1 MSTPCDTL
9 GIRKAAEPLRS
20 NGANAEPGVARPAK
34 FSPGAPCYVP
44 VFFQLNFIV
53 IYASIARMDLLKKLE
68 DCALRYEEVQRLV
81 MDPDLAKDQKKYKDT
96 MRENGY
102 LSEICSLYDE
112 YKKILQGIKD
122 ATEMITAEDD
132 QEMKEMARD
141 ELRALEERKPVLEE
155 EIKLKLIPPD
165 PLDEKNIILEIRS
178 AAGGDEATLF
188 VRDIW
193 EMYTHLA
200 DRRGWK
206 TETMEAQETEVGG
219 FNRIVTSISGKFV
232 YGTLRWESGVHRVQ
246 RVPATES
253 QGRLQTSTVTVA
265 VLPEAEET
273 EIDIKPG
280 DVRIDVMRAG
290 GPGGQCVNTTD
301 SAVRLTHIP
310 TGIVV
315 IQQDEKSQIKNKEKA
330 FRVLRARLFDFE
342 ESKKQS
348 ERAGVRKSMVGSGA
362 RSEKIRTYNYP
373 QDRVTDHR
381 INYSQHNLPSFMM
394 GEMDDM
400 LDALNVYAKEE
411 QLKAD
416 ISELAN
422 A

>member
-1 MSTPCDTL
+1 MSRGEGFPPLKANLERTL
-9 GIRKAAEPLRS
+9 QASA
-20 NGANAEPGVARPAK
+20 
-34 FSPGAPCYVP
+34 FYAPIEKQAQIQYI
-44 VFFQLNFIV
+44 FF
-53 IYASIARMDLLKKLE
+53 MDLLKKLE
-68 DCALRYEEVQRLV
+68 ECENRYKVVQEMVLDPNLV
-81 MDPDLAKDQKKYKDT
+81 KDQKKYKDT

-102 LSEICSLYDE
+102 LSELSELYAQ
-112 YKKILQGIKD
+112 YRKVLQGIKD
-122 ATEMITAEDD
+122 AKEMITAEDD
-132 QEMKEMARD
+132 VEMKEMARE
-141 ELRALEERKPVLEE
+141 ELKSLEEEQPKLEE
-155 EIKLKLIPPD
+155 EIKLKLVPPD

-188 VRDIW
+188 VRDLW
-193 EMYTHLA
+193 EMYCHLA
-200 DRRGWK
+200 DRKGWK
-206 TETMEAQETEVGG
+206 YEVMEQQETEVGG
-219 FNRIVTSISGKFV
+219 FNKIVTSISGKFV

-253 QGRLQTSTVTVA
+253 QGRLQTSTATVA

-273 EIDIKPG
+273 EIEIKPG

-330 FRVLRARLFDFE
+330 FRVLRARLFDLE
-342 ESKKQS
+342 ESKKQA
-348 ERAGVRKSMVGSGA
+348 ERAAARSSMVGSGA

-381 INYSQHNLPSFMM
+381 INYSQHNLPAFMM
-394 GEMDDM
+394 GDMDAM

-416 ISELAN
+416 ITTLGN
-422 A
+422 D